1 MAKKKVAEQLS
12 EFETMVAEHGVPIPA
27 VGDIVE
33 GTVLAAGK
41 QEVLV
46 DIDGL
51 GVGVV
56 RGIEVHDESGE
67 FSNMQPGAR
76 VSATVLELD
85 NERGELELSFRFAGH
100 QKAWG
105 SLKLLAESGEMVT
118 AKVTDANKGGLMVR
132 VGNVA
137 GFLPVSQLSAE
148 HYPRV
153 EGGDK
158 SRILVAL
165 KAFVGEEMPVRILDV
180 NDVDSKLI
188 VSEKAAVEE
197 QRRSALAEYAVG
209 QTVKGKVSGVVDFG
223 IFVEFGDGLE
233 GLAHISELA
242 WRRLDHPKELFSIGQ
257 PVEAKIIGLEGTR
270 ISLSLKALQ
279 EDPWQKAAERYT
291 IGQAVKGTVLKINP
305 FGAFVELDP
314 QIHGLCHISE
324 LEVPA
329 GSTPEAS
336 YLVGSS
342 YEFRVISLEPES
354 HRLGLSVK
362 ALSEG
367 ETPKPRKPRG
377 KAAIEKA
384 EADAEAAPVETEEA
398 EAPAD
403 AETASAVEPG
413 E

>member
-1 MAKKKVAEQLS
+1 MAKKKAEQLS
-12 EFETMVAEHGVPIPA
+12 EFDTLVAQHGVPIPSL
-27 VGDIVE
+27 GDIVE
-33 GTVLAAGK
+33 GTVIAAGK

-67 FSNMQPGAR
+67 FSNLQPGAR
-76 VSATVLELD
+76 VSATVMELD
-85 NERGELELSFRFAGH
+85 NERGEMELSFRFAGH

-105 SLKLLAESGEMVT
+105 GLKQLAESGEMVA
-118 AKVTDANKGGLMVR
+118 AKVTDANKGGLMVK

-158 SRILVAL
+158 GRILVAL
-165 KAFVGEEMPVRILDV
+165 KSFVGQDLQVRILDV
-180 NDVDSKLI
+180 DDVASKLI
-188 VSEKAAVEE
+188 VSEKAAIEE
-197 QRRSALAEYAVG
+197 QRRAAMSEFSVG
-209 QTVKGKVSGVVDFG
+209 QTVSGKVSGVVDFG
-223 IFVEFGDGLE
+223 IFVEFGEGLE

-242 WRRLDHPKELFSIGQ
+242 WRRLDHPKELFAIGQ
-257 PVEAKIIGLEGTR
+257 PVEAKIIGMEGTR

-279 EDPWQKAAERYT
+279 EDPWLKAAERYNV
-291 IGQAVKGTVLKINP
+291 GQAVKGAVLKINP

-329 GSTPEAS
+329 GSTPEAA
-336 YLVGSS
+336 YAPGTTH
-342 YEFRVISLEPES
+342 EFRIISLEPEN

-362 ALSEG
+362 ALAEG
-367 ETPKPRKPRG
+367 ETPKPRPARRS
-377 KAAIEKA
+377 KAKA
-384 EADAEAAPVETEEA
+384 EAEPEAAPAEA
-398 EAPAD
+398 EGA
-403 AETASAVEPG
+403 ASAAEPTA
-413 E
+413 

>member
-1 MAKKKVAEQLS
+1 MAKKKEEQLS
-12 EFETMVAEHGVPIPA
+12 EFETMVAEHGMPVPA
-27 VGDIVE
+27 VGEIVE
-33 GTVLAAGK
+33 GTVITAGK

-56 RGIEVHDESGE
+56 RGLEAHDESGE
-67 FSNMQPGAR
+67 FSDLEPGAR

-105 SLKLLAESGEMVT
+105 NLKLLSESGEMVT

-158 SRILVAL
+158 SRILTAL
-165 KAFVGEEMPVRILDV
+165 KGFVGQDLAVRILDV
-180 NDVDSKLI
+180 DDVASKLI

-197 QRRSALAEYAVG
+197 QRRSALAEYEVG

-223 IFVEFGDGLE
+223 IFVEFGEGLE

-279 EDPWQKAAERYT
+279 EDPWLKAAERYT
-291 IGQAVKGTVLKINP
+291 VGQAVKGTVLKINP

-314 QIHGLCHISE
+314 EIHGLCHISE
-324 LEVPA
+324 LGLPA
-329 GSTPEAS
+329 DATPEGS
-336 YLVGSS
+336 YPVGTAH
-342 YEFRVISLEPES
+342 EFRVISLEPES

-367 ETPKPRKPRG
+367 DTPKPRKPRG
-377 KAAIEKA
+377 KKAA
-384 EADAEAAPVETEEA
+384 AEAAEAEEKVEAETPAEA
-398 EAPAD
+398 EA
-403 AETASAVEPG
+403 
-413 E
+413 

>member
-1 MAKKKVAEQLS
+1 MAKKKVVEQLS
-12 EFETMVAEHGVPIPA
+12 EFETMVAKHGTPIPA

-56 RGIEVHDESGE
+56 RGVEVHDESGE
-67 FSNMQPGAR
+67 FSNMQPGAH

-105 SLKLLAESGEMVT
+105 SLKVLADSGEMVT

-153 EGGDK
+153 DGGDK
-158 SRILVAL
+158 GRILVAL
-165 KAFVGEEMPVRILDV
+165 KAFIGQEMPVRILDV
-180 NDVDSKLI
+180 NDADSKLI

-197 QRRSALAEYAVG
+197 QRRSALAEFTVG
-209 QTVKGKVSGVVDFG
+209 QIVQGKVSGVVDFG
-223 IFVEFGDGLE
+223 IFVEFGEGLE

-257 PVEAKIIGLEGTR
+257 TVEAKIIGLDGTR

-291 IGQAVKGTVLKINP
+291 VGQAVKGTVLKINP
-305 FGAFVELDP
+305 FGAFIELDS

-324 LEVPA
+324 LEVPDGA
-329 GSTPEAS
+329 TPEAT
-336 YLVGSS
+336 YLIGKA

-367 ETPKPRKPRG
+367 DTPRPRKPRG
-377 KAAIEKA
+377 KKAIED
-384 EADAEAAPVETEEA
+384 EATVEAPVEEAAPVEAVVEETPA
-398 EAPAD
+398 EK
-403 AETASAVEPG
+403 ESV
-413 E
+413 

>member
-1 MAKKKVAEQLS
+1 MPKKKVVEQLS
-12 EFETMVAEHGVPIPA
+12 EFETLVAKHGTPIPA

-56 RGIEVHDESGE
+56 RGVEVQDESGE

-105 SLKLLAESGEMVT
+105 SLKVLSDSGEMVT

-153 EGGDK
+153 DGGDK
-158 SRILVAL
+158 GRILVAL
-165 KAFVGEEMPVRILDV
+165 KAFIGQEIPVRILDV
-180 NDVDSKLI
+180 NDTDNKLI

-197 QRRSALAEYAVG
+197 QRRSALAEFAVG
-209 QTVKGKVSGVVDFG
+209 QTVQGKVSGVVDFG
-223 IFVEFGDGLE
+223 IFVEFGEGLE

-257 PVEAKIIGLEGTR
+257 TVEAKIIGLDGTR

-291 IGQAVKGTVLKINP
+291 VGQAVKGTILKINP
-305 FGAFVELDP
+305 FGAFIELDS

-324 LEVPA
+324 LEVPNGA
-329 GSTPEAS
+329 TPEAT
-336 YLVGSS
+336 YQIGKA

-367 ETPKPRKPRG
+367 DTPRPRKPRG
-377 KAAIEKA
+377 KKVIEDEATA
-384 EADAEAAPVETEEA
+384 ETVTETPAEEA
-398 EAPAD
+398 TPVDPA
-403 AETASAVEPG
+403 A
-413 E
+413 

>member
-1 MAKKKVAEQLS
+1 V
-12 EFETMVAEHGVPIPA
+12 
-27 VGDIVE
+27 
-33 GTVLAAGK
+33 
-41 QEVLV
+41 
-46 DIDGL
+46 

-56 RGIEVHDESGE
+56 RGVEVYDESGE
-67 FSNMQPGAR
+67 FSNLQPGAT
-76 VSATVLELD
+76 VTATVMELD
-85 NERGELELSFRFAGH
+85 NERGEMELSFRFAGH

-105 SLKLLAESGEMVT
+105 GLKELATSGEMVT
-118 AKVTDANKGGLMVR
+118 AKVVDANKGGLMVKI
-132 VGNVA
+132 GNVA

-165 KAFVGEEMPVRILDV
+165 KQFVGIEIPVRILDV

-197 QRRSALAEYAVG
+197 QRRSALAEYTVG
-209 QTVKGKVSGVVDFG
+209 QVVKGKVSGVVDFG

-242 WRRLDHPKELFSIGQ
+242 WRRLDHPKELFAVGQ

-279 EDPWQKAAERYT
+279 EDPWQTAAARYT
-291 IGQAVKGTVLKINP
+291 VGQVVHGTILKINP
-305 FGAFVELDP
+305 FGAFVELDA
-314 QIHGLCHISE
+314 QIHGLCHITE
-324 LEVPA
+324 LDVPA
-329 GSTPEAS
+329 EEKPEEKF
-336 YLVGSS
+336 LVGQA
-342 YEFRVISLEPES
+342 YDFRIISLEPEN

-367 ETPKPRKPRG
+367 DTPKPRKPRG
-377 KAAIEKA
+377 KKAADEASADVAA
-384 EADAEAAPVETEEA
+384 EPTADAPVEPVA
-398 EAPAD
+398 
-403 AETASAVEPG
+403 
-413 E
+413 